1 MKAEA
6 EIGGTPGVAAAAGE
20 ARSSPLEPLRKGAE
34 APKVPCAWLPPPVTC
49 SSLPG
54 AREHTCTCAE
64 AEGMDG
70 WRPADPPAWKLTAF
84 RSSQA
89 GHTVAPG
96 PRRCAGG
103 LLGSAPE
110 PFSKECLSPS
120 LRLAAAGTSCLP
132 CPCTPGA
139 PQGAGFPSA
148 FVKRTSEGTKVW
160 RPPAPIPTGQV
171 TDSLWSCL
179 CSTRDEPP
187 EGRLCLT
194 TKDTPGSQHLGLCP

>member
-1 MKAEA
+1 MGPKSNDSGPYKRHPEERQQGVGGGGGHVKAEA

-120 LRLAAAGTSCLP
+120 LPPSCSCRDLLSP
-132 CPCTPGA
+132 M
-139 PQGAGFPSA
+139 SLYS
-148 FVKRTSEGTKVW
+148 R
-160 RPPAPIPTGQV
+160 RPARGRV
-171 TDSLWSCL
+171 SLSL
-179 CSTRDEPP
+179 C
-187 EGRLCLT
+187 
-194 TKDTPGSQHLGLCP
+194 